1 MYNKVWVPLIA
12 SAAIAGCA
20 QLSPPT
26 PSSPPPPPVVIEQPV
41 IPESFPHLLFATGT
55 VDLSV
60 DNRLQIRKIAEVLKQ
75 PTVREFPV
83 QVIGHTDDR
92 GAKTA
97 NEKVG
102 LERADATAR
111 ELVFNGVSSERIT
124 VGSRGESEPAAPNSL
139 ADGSDNPE
147 GRALN
152 RRVEITLVR

>member
-1 MYNKVWVPLIA
+1 MYKKVWVPLVA

-20 QLSPPT
+20 QLNPPP
-26 PSSPPPPPVVIEQPV
+26 PSSPPPPPEVIEQPV
-41 IPESFPHLLFATGT
+41 IPESFPHILFATGT

-60 DNRLQIRKIAEVLKQ
+60 DNRLQIREVAEVLKQ
-75 PTVREFPV
+75 PAVRDLPV
-83 QVIGHTDDR
+83 QVIGHTDDH
-92 GAKTA
+92 GAEAA

-102 LERADATAR
+102 LERAEATAR
-111 ELVFNGVSSERIT
+111 ELVFNGVSSERMT
-124 VGSRGESEPAAPNSL
+124 VGSRGESEPVAPNSL